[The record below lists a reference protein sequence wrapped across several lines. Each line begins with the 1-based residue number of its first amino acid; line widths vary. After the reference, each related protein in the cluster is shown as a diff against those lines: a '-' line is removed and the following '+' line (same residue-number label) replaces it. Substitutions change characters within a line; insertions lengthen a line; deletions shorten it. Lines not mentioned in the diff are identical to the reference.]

1 MKRIFFY
8 LLAAVGVTT
17 LAACQVKQNETT
29 QTDKS
34 AMTDTTE
41 IVADT
46 VLDAVAETPAEVV
59 AEATELAVDVV
70 TEATVAT
77 NTVIDNAMPRIII
90 YKTKADYSNLVP
102 LAMDNS
108 KSKIVSFPDPRDVN
122 AKKRP
127 THLANGY
134 LLDNFGIGKNV
145 VYTDYTYEAYM
156 ALEKVPSLDELKKHI
171 IEYNPLTEYYRSEND
186 LNRNK
191 DLTIEALNGI
201 IAGGCDGFTKI
212 EL

>member
-8 LLAAVGVTT
+8 LLAAVGVTA
-17 LAACQVKQNETT
+17 LAACQAKQNEST
-29 QTDKS
+29 QTEETT
-34 AMTDTTE
+34 MTDTTE

-46 VLDAVAETPAEVV
+46 TTQVVTEVSAEEIAEPV
-59 AEATELAVDVV
+59 VDVV
-70 TEATVAT
+70 TEPTVSTTA
-77 NTVIDNAMPRIII
+77 VIDNAMPRIII

-102 LAMDNS
+102 ITMDDS
-108 KSKIVSFPDPRDVN
+108 KSKIVSFPDPRDVS

-145 VYTDYTYEAYM
+145 VYTDYTYETYM
-156 ALEKVPSLDELKKHI
+156 ALEKVPSLDELKQHI
-171 IEYNPLTEYYRSEND
+171 VEYNPLTEYYRSEKD
-186 LNRNK
+186 INRSK
-191 DLTIEALNGI
+191 DLTVGALNNMI
-201 IAGGCDGFTKI
+201 TGGMEGFTKI